1 MTNFAVF
8 IFSTS
13 QYCLKVFTVKAYI
26 EFARQKWFLTVNW
39 LWIAVDKMG
48 IITKLAA
55 FSPCLY
61 FYSMR
66 KAVRVILIV
75 GFLSGVSLLLV
86 GWRHPIFFKWLSGT
100 ARCIGKPIK
109 VDVYLNDTLN
119 ENISV
124 FKADSYW
131 DGTATTCYLL
141 HFATPSQVSR
151 AKILSVLKGRLVI
164 GLPTAV
170 GQRDYDIIVSYL
182 FQSETGSK
190 FTDIN
195 DEIKGFGF
203 DPGLRFAEKSIHFR
217 IPAATNDT
225 GFDSIRIEL

>member
-26 EFARQKWFLTVNW
+26 EFVRQKWFLTVNW

-48 IITKLAA
+48 IITKLAV

-86 GWRHPIFFKWLSGT
+86 GWQHPIFFKWLSGT
-100 ARCIGKPIK
+100 ARSIGKPIK

-124 FKADSYW
+124 FKADSST
-131 DGTATTCYLL
+131 GMAQQQSVTCSTSL
-141 HFATPSQVSR
+141 H
-151 AKILSVLKGRLVI
+151 LVRYQ
-164 GLPTAV
+164 
-170 GQRDYDIIVSYL
+170 GQRSLVCLKVD
-182 FQSETGSK
+182 
-190 FTDIN
+190 
-195 DEIKGFGF
+195 
-203 DPGLRFAEKSIHFR
+203 
-217 IPAATNDT
+217 
-225 GFDSIRIEL
+225 

>member
-1 MTNFAVF
+1 
-8 IFSTS
+8 
-13 QYCLKVFTVKAYI
+13 
-26 EFARQKWFLTVNW
+26 
-39 LWIAVDKMG
+39 
-48 IITKLAA
+48 
-55 FSPCLY
+55 
-61 FYSMR
+61 MR

-75 GFLSGVSLLLV
+75 GVLTGVSILLV

-124 FKADSYW
+124 FKADSHW

-141 HFATPSQVSR
+141 HFGITGQASR
-151 AKILSVLKGRLVI
+151 LKLLSVLKDRSAI
-164 GLPTAV
+164 GLPAAS
-170 GQRDYDIIVSYL
+170 GKRDYDYIGGYL

-190 FTDIN
+190 FSDLR
-195 DEIKGFGF
+195 DDMKGFGF
-203 DPGLRFAEKSIHFR
+203 DPGLGFAEKSIHFR
-217 IPAATNDT
+217 IPAANNDT